1 MNPTPDPL
9 RHYREVWAAD
19 FEFKVRPG
27 GRPEEVHCVVAREL
41 RSGRLVRLWLGDGAP
56 ALPPYPTGSDT
67 LFVAYYASAE
77 LGCHLALDW
86 PLPTRILDLCVEFRR
101 ATSGLAVPCGKSLLG
116 ALMYYGLDGLAAV
129 EKGAMRQLA
138 MRGSPYTATE
148 RAALLDYCE
157 TDVDPLFPLLQAMLP
172 GLDLPRALLRGRYM
186 AAAARMEWAGVPI
199 DTEALARLR
208 DSWERIKSRLVA
220 TVDRD
225 FGVFA
230 PTGRRELD
238 PHSTYGAAVLREA
251 REWGLD
257 PDGLAEAVE
266 CAWAEEKA
274 ADAEAFA
281 ARRAARRVTGL
292 SVRRI
297 MQWENAG
304 KDHATYPGL
313 DTMARELAGA
323 YPGLGIGPGYA
334 AAEADD
340 PTDYPGRLWEV
351 LRDRTE
357 VVKPRHDPG
366 ILRRAAELVASGSAD
381 SLACYRPMSFSVR
394 RFNDYLVRKGIPWP
408 LLDSGALALDDDT
421 FKEMAKAYPREIGPI
436 RELRYT
442 LSQLRLQKLTVGP
455 DGRNRCLLSAFQS
468 KTGRNQPSNNKFIF
482 GPSVWLRSLIRP
494 EPGQALAYCDWAA
507 QEYGIA
513 AALSGD
519 LAMQQDYLSGD
530 PYMSFARRAG
540 AVPADATKKT
550 HGKERDL
557 FKVCCGLG
565 AMYGA
570 GKSSLAMRLGISP
583 AHAQELLHLHRETY
597 PVFWRW
603 SDAIQDFAM
612 LHNYLETTFGWRV
625 HVPPGLDPK
634 TGKPL
639 ASTRSLRNFC
649 MQGNGSEMLRLA
661 CCLAT
666 ERGIAVCAPV
676 HDALLVE
683 GSADDIE
690 NVAART
696 QEAMRE
702 ASELVLPGFPLRT
715 DAKVIKHPDR
725 YQDDRGRRMWEV
737 VWGLLEE
744 VEAAEGYTYQ
754 NGTTTDTKMAHPAPS
769 LYTSV
774 FLR

>member
-1 MNPTPDPL
+1 
-9 RHYREVWAAD
+9 
-19 FEFKVRPG
+19 
-27 GRPEEVHCVVAREL
+27 
-41 RSGRLVRLWLGDGAP
+41 
-56 ALPPYPTGSDT
+56 
-67 LFVAYYASAE
+67 
-77 LGCHLALDW
+77 
-86 PLPTRILDLCVEFRR
+86 
-101 ATSGLAVPCGKSLLG
+101 
-116 ALMYYGLDGLAAV
+116 
-129 EKGAMRQLA
+129 
-138 MRGSPYTATE
+138 
-148 RAALLDYCE
+148 
-157 TDVDPLFPLLQAMLP
+157 
-172 GLDLPRALLRGRYM
+172 
-186 AAAARMEWAGVPI
+186 MEWAGVPI

-220 TVDRD
+220 AVDRD

-238 PHSTYGAAVLREA
+238 PQSPYGAAILREA
-251 REWGLD
+251 KEWGID
-257 PDGLAEAVE
+257 PHQLADAAEFV
-266 CAWAEEKA
+266 WGEEKA

-292 SVRRI
+292 TVRRI
-297 MQWENAG
+297 VHWENSG
-304 KDHATYPGL
+304 QDYATYPGL
-313 DTMARELAGA
+313 DTAARELAGA
-323 YPGLGIGPGYA
+323 YPALGIGPGYA
-334 AAEADD
+334 AAEGEDAAD
-340 PTDYPGRLWEV
+340 YSGRLWEV

-357 VVKPRHDPG
+357 AVKPRHDPG
-366 ILRRAAELVASGSAD
+366 ILRRAAEMVAAGPAED
-381 SLACYRPMSFSVR
+381 AAGYRPMSFSIQ
-394 RFNDYLVRKGIPWP
+394 RFSNYLIRKGIPWP

-519 LAMQQDYLSGD
+519 AAMQQDYLSGD
-530 PYMSFARRAG
+530 PYLSFAVRAK

-570 GKSSLAMRLGISP
+570 GKNSLAMRLGISP
-583 AHAQELLHLHRETY
+583 AHAQELLCLHRETY

-625 HVPPGLDPK
+625 HVPHGLDPK

-715 DAKVIKHPDR
+715 DAKVIRYPDR

-737 VWGLLEE
+737 VWDLLEK
-744 VEAAEGYTYQ
+744 VESAEGCPPQ
-754 NGTTTDTKMAHPAPS
+754 NETTPGSKMSHPAPYLIPS
-769 LYTSV
+769 LPDRVIDSTYPILFPGEDDDGS
-774 FLR
+774 F